1 MLNRGNGRGRL
12 FHKPAD
18 YDAFL
23 RILLQTKQAVAV
35 RVLGL
40 CLMPNHWHL
49 LLWPLRDGDLSR
61 FMLRACTMHGGG
73 PSPTCTTAP
82 AGTFTRAGSRASRC
96 RMITTC

>member
-1 MLNRGNGRGRL
+1 MPRVGRNAEGGVVYHVLNRGNGRGPL

-49 LLWPLRDGDLSR
+49 LLWAR
-61 FMLRACTMHGGG
+61 
-73 PSPTCTTAP
+73 TARG
-82 AGTFTRAGSRASRC
+82 A
-96 RMITTC
+96 